1 MANAVKSARVVTE
14 NDKNDREAA
23 MSSHA
28 FDVISKSRTEI
39 EIAHHEEGHHYKF
52 TVTKNGQGKR
62 VLADTT
68 EVVATAGAKHPPE
81 WYSASARAFAT
92 TAAHRAHAI
101 D

>member
-1 MANAVKSARVVTE
+1 
-14 NDKNDREAA
+14 

-28 FDVISKSRTEI
+28 FDVLSKSRTEI
-39 EIAHHEEGHHYKF
+39 EIAHHEEGHRYKF
-52 TVTKNGQGKR
+52 SVVRNSQGKR
-62 VLADTT
+62 VLSDTA
-68 EVVATAGAKHPPE
+68 EVVAVSGARHPSE